1 MFAAGMVTPQ
11 MNALNSLHEM
21 HGSNAEV
28 HLPIEGMHCASCV
41 GRVERALMA
50 VPGVASASVNLA
62 TERAG
67 ITLGAFVSR
76 AGLVAAVEAVGFK
89 VPEGVTD
96 LAITGMTC
104 ASCVARLEAALRA
117 VPGVTGATVNLVTE
131 RAQVRGFADPATL
144 IKAVGVAGYQAQDAG
159 TVRDTAAREHKAA
172 HRSALGRD
180 LIIAAL
186 LTLPVVALEMGSHL
200 IPWVHEAIHG
210 TIGMGASHLIQFVLT
225 TLVLLGPGRRFYTTG
240 IPALLKA
247 RPDMNSLVALGTLA
261 AYAVSVVVVFV
272 PQVMPAGMANVYFE
286 PAAVIVTLILI
297 GRYLE
302 ARAKGRAAGAIAALV
317 GLQPATARV
326 RRGAEA
332 IILPIA
338 DLRPGDV
345 VDILPGERIPA
356 DGTVTEGTSWIDAAM
371 ITGEP
376 VPVEAAPG
384 TSLVGGT
391 VNQTGALTM
400 QVTATGAASVLA
412 QIIRMV
418 EDAQGSKL
426 PIQALVDR
434 VTLWFVPA
442 VLAMAVATGIVWMI
456 FGPDPALSFALVNA
470 VSVLIIACPCAM
482 GLATPTSI
490 LAGTGRG
497 AEMGILFRRG
507 DALQRLAE
515 VKVVAFDKTGT
526 LTIGHP
532 QLTDIALA
540 RGRARASVLAA
551 VAAVEARSEHPV
563 ARALV
568 DGAKAE
574 GVVIP
579 AATAVTA
586 IAGLGI
592 TGQVGDQSVQI
603 GSPRFLGDQ
612 GIDLAPLGPD
622 AAALSSAGKTVLHV
636 AIDGHLVAVVAVADR
651 VRPGAAAAIAALK
664 ARGLRVAMI
673 SGDARASAEAVA
685 RDLGIDDV
693 RAEVMPGAK
702 RDVVAALGAAHGTLA
717 FVGDGINDAPALAAA
732 DIGIAVGSGTD
743 VAIEAADIVLMSSSP
758 ALIPAAIRLS
768 QATMANIKQ
777 NLFWAFAY
785 NAALIPVAAGILYP
799 GYGILLSPALAA
811 GAMALS
817 SLFVLANALR
827 LSKRNIPVQGG
838 VS

>member
-1 MFAAGMVTPQ
+1 
-11 MNALNSLHEM
+11 MNAPM
-21 HGSNAEV
+21 SNPAAAKV
-28 HLPIEGMHCASCV
+28 SDHHLLIEGMHCASCV
-41 GRVERALMA
+41 GRVEKALLA

-62 TERAG
+62 TERADVVANTAVPRG
-67 ITLGAFVSR
+67 D
-76 AGLVAAVEAVGFK
+76 LVAAVAVAGYK
-89 VPEGVTD
+89 VPETVTD
-96 LAITGMTC
+96 LAITGMHC
-104 ASCVARLEAALRA
+104 ASCVARLEGALRA
-117 VPGVTGATVNLVTE
+117 VPGVTGATVNLATE
-131 RAQVRGFADPATL
+131 RARVRGFADQADL
-144 IKAVGVAGYQAQDAG
+144 IRAIAAAGYHAEDAG
-159 TVRDTAAREHKAA
+159 APQDTATPDRKAA
-172 HRSALGRD
+172 HIAGLGRD
-180 LIIAAL
+180 LITAAV
-186 LTLPVVALEMGSHL
+186 LTLPVVMLEMGSHL
-200 IPWVHEAIHG
+200 VPAIHDLIHRS
-210 TIGMGASHLIQFVLT
+210 IGMGTSHLIQFVLT
-225 TLVLLGPGRRFYTTG
+225 TLVLLGPGRRFYVTG
-240 IPALLKA
+240 IPALLQA

-261 AYAVSVVVVFV
+261 AYAVSVVVVFL
-272 PQVMPAGMANVYFE
+272 PRWMPVGMADVYFE

-317 GLQPATARV
+317 GLQPSTARL
-326 RRGAEA
+326 RRGADVTEV
-332 IILPIA
+332 PIA
-338 DLRPGDV
+338 DLRPGDL
-345 VDILPGERIPA
+345 VDIHPGERIPA
-356 DGTVTEGTSWIDAAM
+356 DGVVTEGTSWIDAAM

-376 VPVEAAPG
+376 VPVEAAAG
-384 TSLVGGT
+384 SALVGGT

-400 QVTATGAASVLA
+400 QVTATGAASVLS

-426 PIQALVDR
+426 PIQAVVDK
-434 VTLWFVPA
+434 VTLWFVPVVLALA
-442 VLAMAVATGIVWMI
+442 VLTGLLWLV

-470 VSVLIIACPCAM
+470 VAVLIIACPCAM

-507 DALQRLAE
+507 DALQRLAD

-532 QLTDIALA
+532 QLTDVALVP
-540 RGRARASVLAA
+540 GRDRASVLAA

-568 DGAKAE
+568 DAARAE
-574 GVVIP
+574 GLVL
-579 AATAVTA
+579 ATATVVKA
-586 IAGLGI
+586 RAGLGI
-592 TGQVGDQSVQI
+592 TGQVAGQKVQV
-603 GSPRFLGDQ
+603 GSARFLSDQ
-612 GIDLAPLGPD
+612 DIDLVSLASN
-622 AAALSSAGKTVLHV
+622 AAALASAGKTVLHV
-636 AIDGHLVAVVAVADR
+636 AIEGQLAAVLAVADQTR
-651 VRPGAAAAIAALK
+651 SGAAATIAALK
-664 ARGLRVAMI
+664 AQGLHVAMI
-673 SGDARASAEAVA
+673 SGDARATAGAVA
-685 RDLGIDDV
+685 RELGIDDV
-693 RAEVMPGAK
+693 RAEIMPGAK
-702 RDVVAALGAAHGTLA
+702 RDAVAALAAAHGTIA

-743 VAIEAADIVLMSSSP
+743 VAIEAADVVLMSSNP

-827 LSKRNIPVQGG
+827 LSRTTISTGAVP
-838 VS
+838 

>member
-1 MFAAGMVTPQ
+1 
-11 MNALNSLHEM
+11 MNAPMPTPAVPVVADH
-21 HGSNAEV
+21 

-41 GRVERALMA
+41 GRVERALQA
-50 VPGVASASVNLA
+50 VPGVTSASVNLA
-62 TERAG
+62 TERADVV
-67 ITLGAFVSR
+67 TRNAVPR
-76 AGLVAAVEAVGFK
+76 ADLVAAVVSAGYK
-89 VPEGVTD
+89 VPEAVTD

-104 ASCVARLEAALRA
+104 ASCVARLEGALRA
-117 VPGVTGATVNLVTE
+117 VPGVTGATVNLATE
-131 RAQVRGFADPATL
+131 RAQVRGFADLSAL
-144 IKAVGVAGYQAQDAG
+144 ITAIGAAGYHAEDTVAPRDDAAPDRRAVHIAG
-159 TVRDTAAREHKAA
+159 
-172 HRSALGRD
+172 LGRD
-180 LIIAAL
+180 LVTAAV
-186 LTLPVVALEMGSHL
+186 LTVPVVALEMGSHL
-200 IPWVHEAIHG
+200 IPWVHDLIHRS
-210 TIGMGASHLIQFVLT
+210 IGMGTSHLIQFVLT
-225 TLVLLGPGRRFYTTG
+225 TLVLLGPGRRFYVTG
-240 IPALLKA
+240 IPALLRA

-261 AYAVSVVVVFV
+261 AYAVSVVVVFL
-272 PQVMPAGMANVYFE
+272 PQWMPEAMADVYFE

-317 GLQPATARV
+317 GLQPKVARL
-326 RRGAEA
+326 RRGGGVAEVA
-332 IILPIA
+332 IS
-338 DLRPGDV
+338 DLRPGDL
-345 VDILPGERIPA
+345 VDIRPGERIPA
-356 DGTVTEGTSWIDAAM
+356 DGIVTEGTSWIDAAM

-376 VPVEAAPG
+376 VPVEAGPG
-384 TSLVGGT
+384 ATLVGGT
-391 VNQTGALTM
+391 VNQTDALTLR
-400 QVTATGAASVLA
+400 VTAVGAASVLA

-442 VLAMAVATGIVWMI
+442 VLALAALTVVVWLVL
-456 FGPDPALSFALVNA
+456 GPDPALSFALVNA
-470 VSVLIIACPCAM
+470 VAVLIIACPCAM

-532 QLTDIALA
+532 QLTDVALGA
-540 RGRARASVLAA
+540 GRDRASVLAA

-568 DGAKAE
+568 DAATAE
-574 GVVIP
+574 GLDLI
-579 AATAVTA
+579 AATAVKA
-586 IAGLGI
+586 SAGLGI
-592 TGQVGDQSVQI
+592 SGQVSGQKVEI
-603 GSPRFLGDQ
+603 GSARFLADQ
-612 GIDLAPLGPD
+612 GVDLAPLAQD
-622 AAALSSAGKTVLHV
+622 AAALSRAGKTVLQV
-636 AIDGHLVAVVAVADR
+636 AIDGHLAAVLAVSDTA
-651 VRPGAAAAIAALK
+651 RPGAAAAIAAL
-664 ARGLRVAMI
+664 RSQGLRVAMI
-673 SGDARASAEAVA
+673 SGDARATAEAMA

-702 RDVVAALGAAHGTLA
+702 RDVVAELAAAHGTIA

-743 VAIEAADIVLMSSSP
+743 VAIEAADVVLMSSNP

-785 NAALIPVAAGILYP
+785 NAALIPVAAGILFP

-811 GAMALS
+811 GAMAVS

-827 LSKRNIPVQGG
+827 LSRLAIPVAG
-838 VS
+838 VAP